1 MQTSSVE
8 IIYAHLK
15 MKHRQAKVEP
25 ANLIINVTLERL
37 VVRKFASHS
46 GFRGKLA
53 LEEHAQMMINVQE
66 CFNAIHR
73 LVNVQNVKYS
83 QENHVQK
90 LQIATTQLLLEMFA
104 EITFVQ
110 SLNQRWKARYVTMI
124 MNVMKDFFAWM
135 DFVKVLQVLMTTIFA
150 IQMKTAKLD

>member
-1 MQTSSVE
+1 
-8 IIYAHLK
+8 
-15 MKHRQAKVEP
+15 
-25 ANLIINVTLERL
+25 
-37 VVRKFASHS
+37 
-46 GFRGKLA
+46 
-53 LEEHAQMMINVQE
+53 
-66 CFNAIHR
+66 
-73 LVNVQNVKYS
+73 
-83 QENHVQK
+83 
-90 LQIATTQLLLEMFA
+90 MFA